1 MKALVLAAGFGNR
14 LRPYTLHTHK
24 SLFPVGGRP
33 LLFRWIDRLAAAGC
47 EAVAVN
53 THHLGG
59 QIAAAL
65 AAESFPVPVAVR
77 HEPVLL
83 GTGGALRNLA
93 DFWDGEPFLVANA
106 DVWCDLDLAALH
118 RFHLGHG
125 APATLAVWDDP
136 AVNTVGLDGEGRVTG
151 FGASPAAARRRTF
164 TGVQVLDPEVVR
176 WVPETVP
183 ATSIEAFQRLIDAGR
198 PPRAWEPAS
207 GFWRDL
213 GTPERYR
220 SAILARLSA
229 EVFGGGEA
237 DPPPDITPIP
247 GDASDRRW
255 FRLSRDGRTAVLADH
270 GIRQS
275 ATGQTEADA
284 FVAIGRHLRQR
295 GASVPQILAAE
306 PFAGLV
312 VVEDFGSVHLADR
325 VAQQD
330 RMARTD
336 QMARTDRT
344 DGTRDFGELAAL
356 YERVIDAAVELW
368 ARGREGF
375 EPAWTW
381 QTARYDRS
389 VVLAEGDYF
398 VDAFLRGVC
407 GLPIAPADFREEFRR
422 LAGRIA
428 ETGTEGFLHRDL
440 QSRNILIRPG
450 GRPGFIDF
458 QGGRLGPVQYD
469 LAALLNDPYVRL
481 PRKLRERLRDWAAER
496 AGPRLGVSPAA
507 FLRGCGPC
515 ALARN
520 LQILGAFGYLSKV
533 KGKTRFAAFISPAL
547 ETLREILFSGAAGDY
562 PRLAEVVDSLLE
574 G

>member
-1 MKALVLAAGFGNR
+1 MKALVLAAGFGAR
-14 LRPYTLHTHK
+14 LRPYTRHTHK

-47 EAVAVN
+47 DAVAVN
-53 THHLGG
+53 THHLGD

-65 AAESFPVPVAVR
+65 ADESFPVPVIVR

-93 DFWDGEPFLVANA
+93 DFWDGAPFLVANA
-106 DVWCDLDLAALH
+106 DVWSDLDLAALY
-118 RFHLGHG
+118 RFHLRND

-136 AVNTVGLDGEGRVTG
+136 SVNTVRLDGEGRVAG
-151 FGASPAAARRRTF
+151 FGDLPEVARRRTF
-164 TGVQVLDPEVVR
+164 TGVQAVDPEVVD
-176 WVPETVP
+176 WVAETVP
-183 ATSIEAFQRLIDAGR
+183 ASSIEAFQRLIDAGR

-220 SAILARLSA
+220 SAVLARLSS
-229 EVFGGGEA
+229 EVFESGET
-237 DPPPDITPIP
+237 DPPPAATPIP

-255 FRLSRDGRTAVLADH
+255 FRLSRDGRTAILADH
-270 GIRQS
+270 GIREA
-275 ATGQTEADA
+275 ATGQTEAEA
-284 FVAIGRHLRQR
+284 FAAIGRHLWER
-295 GASVPQILAAE
+295 GAAVPQILAAE

-325 VAQQD
+325 VAQID
-330 RMARTD
+330 RMR
-336 QMARTDRT
+336 QSN
-344 DGTRDFGELAAL
+344 GTRDSGELAAL
-356 YERVIDAAVELW
+356 YERVIDGAVELW
-368 ARGREGF
+368 VRGREGF
-375 EPAWTW
+375 DVSWTW

-389 VVLAEGDYF
+389 VVQAEGDYF

-407 GLPIAPADFREEFRR
+407 GLSVSLENFREEFRR
-422 LAGRIA
+422 LADQIA
-428 ETGTEGFLHRDL
+428 DTGTEGFLHRDL
-440 QSRNILIRPG
+440 QSRNILIRPD

-481 PRKLRERLRDWAAER
+481 PRELRHRLRDWAAER
-496 AGPRLGVSPAA
+496 AAPRLGVSPAA
-507 FLRGCGPC
+507 FLRGYGPC

-520 LQILGAFGYLSKV
+520 LQILGAFGYLSTV
-533 KGKTRFAAFISPAL
+533 KGKTRFADFIPPAL
-547 ETLREILFSGAAGDY
+547 ETLRETLFSGAAGDY
-562 PRLAEVVDSLLE
+562 PRLAEVLDSLPD